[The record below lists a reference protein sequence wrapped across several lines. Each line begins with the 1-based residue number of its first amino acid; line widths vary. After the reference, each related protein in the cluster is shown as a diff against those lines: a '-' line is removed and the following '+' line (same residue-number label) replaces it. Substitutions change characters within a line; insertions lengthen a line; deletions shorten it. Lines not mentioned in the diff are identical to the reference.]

1 MNLKKINSKKSITLL
16 ALILA
21 SILISTASAAIYY
34 SIIAQPAVTIT
45 AAPIVFAQGNDW
57 PTGSTL
63 GSNGTW
69 VSLALKAYPNAT
81 LAYDQPLNLSNTDSS
96 SHNFSLRHISITPAS
111 GTSQVGNFTS
121 INFLIENAAGASQ
134 ASFNYTV
141 TSTTWNTPS
150 TTSYLT
156 LPASTQWIIYVSTVA
171 TAGANSGITANIQI
185 SVDVQQ

>member
-21 SILISTASAAIYY
+21 SILISTVSAAVYY
-34 SIIAQPAVTIT
+34 SMIAQPAVTIT

-57 PTGSTL
+57 PSGSTL

-69 VSLALKAYPNAT
+69 VSLALKAYPNVT
-81 LAYDQPLNLSNTDSS
+81 LAYDQPLNISNTDSA
-96 SHNFSLRHISITPAS
+96 SHTFRLRHVSITPAS
-111 GTSQVGNFTS
+111 GNSQVSNFTS
-121 INFLIENAAGASQ
+121 INFVVENAAGTAQ

-141 TSTTWNTPS
+141 TSTTWNTPT

-171 TAGANSGITANIQI
+171 TAGATSGITANIQI
-185 SVDVQQ
+185 SVDVV